1 MELICLLHFCVI
13 KCQICDASLLFGH
26 AQANQTL
33 ALEMK
38 LKKEQISVALDI
50 FKKGKTKCIHQIFHV
65 WTSIVSDFFP
75 LRKANVISFGKILKD
90 GKKLYTIL

>member
-13 KCQICDASLLFGH
+13 KCQICDASLLF

-33 ALEMK
+33 ALEIK
-38 LKKEQISVALDI
+38 LKKKQISVALDI

-65 WTSIVSDFFP
+65 WTSVVSDFFP